1 MLKLGYRRRDI
12 EGHCNAAGAPDPMH
26 RGDVVDT
33 RRHKKRDALFFE
45 ISFSAYVPV

>member
-1 MLKLGYRRRDI
+1 MLKLGYRRRNI
-12 EGHCNAAGAPDPMH
+12 EGHCNAASAPDSVH
-26 RGDVVDT
+26 CGDIVDT